1 MSKIEHSS
9 LEIEPA
15 EEDWVK
21 LVKTAVLGFEEFAKQ
36 KNIDL
41 KYIEPTKK
49 LPSVFVDVF
58 RIAEVISNLVANA
71 ITYSKGNGKVEV
83 RTYEEKGMVVT
94 SVKDNGIGIPE
105 KSIPHLFTKFYRVS
119 GVLEQ
124 GSKGTGLGLYISKSI
139 VNMHKGDIWVESELG
154 VGSTFYFTVPVFK
167 QDKTS

>member
-1 MSKIEHSS
+1 
-9 LEIEPA
+9 
-15 EEDWVK
+15 
-21 LVKTAVLGFEEFAKQ
+21 
-36 KNIDL
+36 
-41 KYIEPTKK
+41 
-49 LPSVFVDVF
+49 
-58 RIAEVISNLVANA
+58 
-71 ITYSKGNGKVEV
+71 
-83 RTYEEKGMVVT
+83 MVVT